1 MFTRIWQFIRGVIAK
16 VIPFKSIEAVERI
29 ETPISSE
36 MAQKL
41 DDWYDEYRGK
51 ASWLGKPYMRS
62 LNLPAFISC
71 EIARQI
77 VLEMEWNISGTEK
90 DEQGGN
96 IANPRSE
103 YLKAEFDKCI
113 KQLRLKLEQGCAAGG
128 MTIKPYPKEDGH
140 IYFDFT
146 MDWSLYPISF
156 DGSGHLCD
164 VIFRDT
170 FVEGKIFY
178 TRLERHR
185 VEGKRIHVTHRA
197 FKSTVQDM
205 IGTEIPLSDVPIWSD
220 LEREVWLE
228 NTDGLMFGWYKT
240 AIANNVD
247 TESPMGVSVF
257 SRAEKLI
264 ADADEQYSRLMWE
277 YEGSELAIDVDPSV
291 LRPKK
296 VPGANGKSE
305 GMEMPRL
312 NERLFRGVD
321 MGQDDTYKVF
331 SPPIRDGSLLSGL
344 GQILCRIEDQCGL
357 SRGTLVDAPAD
368 ARTATELKILKQ
380 RTYTTITGNQESL
393 EACLRDVVRAMDKY
407 ASLYK
412 LAPEGDY
419 EVSFEWDD
427 SIITDTNQQML
438 ERVQMVNLGAMS
450 VAELREW
457 YLGETPTQAAGAIQK
472 IKAEQ
477 MEQAMAMAALQQ
489 ETEP

>member
-1 MFTRIWQFIRGVIAK
+1 MFTRIWNFIRGVIAR

-41 DDWYDEYRGK
+41 DDWYDEYRGF
-51 ASWLGKPYMRS
+51 ASWLGEPYMRS
-62 LNLPAFISC
+62 LNLPAFISS

-77 VLEMEWNISGTEK
+77 TLEMKWNISGTEK
-90 DEQGGN
+90 DEQGGKVS
-96 IANPRSE
+96 NPRSE
-103 YLKAEFDKCI
+103 YLSAEFEKCI
-113 KQLRLKLEQGCAAGG
+113 DQLSLLLEQGCAAGG

-146 MDWSLYPISF
+146 MDWSLYPIAF
-156 DGSGHLCD
+156 DGAGHLTD

-170 FVEGKIFY
+170 YTEGKVFY

-185 VEGKRIHVTHRA
+185 VEGKRVHVTHRA
-197 FKSTVQDM
+197 FKSQTRDM
-205 IGTEIPLSDVPIWSD
+205 IGTEVPIRDVPVWQD
-220 LEREVWLE
+220 LEPEVWLE

-264 ADADEQYSRLMWE
+264 EDADTQYSRLLWE

-296 VPGANGKSE
+296 GRDGE

-312 NERLFRGVD
+312 NQRLFRGVD
-321 MGQDDTYKVF
+321 MGQDDTYHVF
-331 SPPIRDGSLLSGL
+331 SPQIRDASLLSGL
-344 GQILCRIEDQCGL
+344 AQILSRIEDQCGL

-380 RTYTTITGNQESL
+380 RTYTTITKNQTAL
-393 EACLRDVVRAMDKY
+393 GGCLRDVVRAMDKY
-407 ASLYK
+407 ATLYK
-412 LAPEGDY
+412 LAPEGKY

-438 ERVQMVNLGAMS
+438 ERLQMVSNGSMS
-450 VAELREW
+450 AAELREW
-457 YLGETPTQAAGAIQK
+457 YLGETPTQAAAAIKK
-472 IKAEQ
+472 IREDQ
-477 MEQAMAMAALQQ
+477 IQQAAALAMLEQ
-489 ETEP
+489 ETP